1 MSPRASLS
9 ASATLLAA
17 CLASSGAHAFC
28 RGVTSTPPA
37 GYDPGASG
45 CFAPSGSGVF
55 ELYWK
60 NLCTGYSLQQDASPL
75 RHVTLDQ
82 ATQIA
87 AQAFARWSAASCS
100 GGAPGITAHDEGPV
114 ACGLVEY
121 DTSGPNQ
128 HVIVFRDRGWPY
140 SDSSNTIGL
149 TTITFDAT
157 DGEIFDADIE
167 INSHDYA
174 LSTTP
179 AAPYG
184 SYDLAGVLTHEAG
197 HFLGLAH
204 STNAGAVMYAHYR
217 PGETI
222 LTPDDVQGV
231 CSIYPHGGTRTTS
244 AGALTGET
252 CDATPRHGFTAQ
264 CMGADGGAGVQSGL
278 VVDAAAPSTRAGCSV
293 GRPERGSSR
302 DVSCLALLGTTMAAV
317 WLARRRARGRLP
329 ASGRTWAAV
338 GCLAAALA
346 VAARDAGAS
355 VSTAV
360 SFDDLVRRSDAVA
373 TITPVEQ
380 HATWENGRIF
390 TYTRVRVDRVIAGRV
405 EPDPWVRTMGGV
417 VGGVGQ
423 IVEGEPSFAPGETSL
438 VFLRRRSGADGT
450 SAASP
455 QRGPHQV
462 EVVARAQGQFALVP
476 ADDGLLRLAAARD
489 VGMVL
494 PEAIEPRA
502 PLARD
507 VLQGRPLPEA
517 VNVIAGAWAARAPSP
532 SKSGVTE
539 P

>member
-1 MSPRASLS
+1 MYPRASFS
-9 ASATLLAA
+9 ASATLLAV
-17 CLASSGAHAFC
+17 CLASSGARAFC
-28 RGVTSTPPA
+28 RGVTSTAPA
-37 GYDPGASG
+37 GYDPAASG
-45 CFAPSGSGVF
+45 CFSPPGSGVY

-87 AQAFARWSAASCS
+87 AQAFARWSAAGCKG
-100 GGAPGITAHDEGPV
+100 GGAPSVEAHDLGPV

-128 HVIVFRDRGWPY
+128 HVIVFRDQGWPY
-140 SDSSNTIGL
+140 NDSSNTIGL

-157 DGEIFDADIE
+157 DGEIFDADME
-167 INSHDYA
+167 INSHDFA
-174 LSTTP
+174 LSTTSP
-179 AAPYG
+179 APYG
-184 SYDLAGVLTHEAG
+184 TYDLAGVITHEAG

-204 STNAGAVMYAHYR
+204 SANIGAVMYTHYR
-217 PGETI
+217 PGETF
-222 LTPDDVQGV
+222 LTPDDIDGV

-244 AGALTGET
+244 AGALTGDK
-252 CDATPRHGFTAQ
+252 CDATPRHGFTTQ
-264 CMGADGGAGVQSGL
+264 CMAADGGAAVQSGL
-278 VVDAAAPSTRAGCSV
+278 VVDAAGSSTRGGCSV

-302 DVSCLALLGTTMAAV
+302 DVSCLALLGSTMAAV
-317 WLARRRARGRLP
+317 WLARRRARRRRP
-329 ASGRTWAAV
+329 ASARTWAAV

-346 VAARDAGAS
+346 IAARDAGAS

-360 SFDDLVRRSDAVA
+360 SFDDLVRRSDAIA
-373 TITPVEQ
+373 TVTPVEQ
-380 HATWENGRIF
+380 RAAWENGRIF

-417 VGGVGQ
+417 VGRVGQ
-423 IVEGEPSFAPGETSL
+423 IVEGEASFAPGETSL
-438 VFLRRRSGADGT
+438 VFLRRRSGA
-450 SAASP
+450 
-455 QRGPHQV
+455 V

-476 ADDGLLRLAAARD
+476 ADDGILRLAAAGN

-494 PEAIEPRA
+494 PGAIEPAA

-507 VLQGRPLPEA
+507 VLHGRPLAEA
-517 VNVIAGAWAARAPSP
+517 VNVIAGAWAARAPTP